1 MQRVAEMSSTCCL
14 GLVFA
19 AMMHQFLL
27 AELLRWMSGQKGRG
41 QLSSSLVTVWV
52 EQVKWEGGGGWRGNE
67 DREGAAGRTNRPAEG
82 KRVTREK

>member
-19 AMMHQFLL
+19 AMMHQFSL

-41 QLSSSLVTVWV
+41 QPSSSPVTVWV
-52 EQVKWEGGGGWRGNE
+52 EQVKWEGGGGWRGNNE
-67 DREGAAGRTNRPAEG
+67 DREGAAGRTNRPAEES
-82 KRVTREK
+82 VTREK